1 MAASSRLDHLVVTAP
16 TLEAATAHVESLLG
30 VEMQPGG
37 SHARMGTH
45 NRLLRLGETC
55 YLEAIAIEPGAP
67 TEIRPRWFGL
77 DALPASAP
85 ARLATWVAATR
96 DLGTVLMG
104 TDPSPG
110 TVHTMERGDYQ
121 WSITVPRDGQPPLDG
136 CAPAL
141 IEWHDGR
148 HPAQAL
154 PDRGCTL
161 LRLTLVHPQPQLVE
175 RYLAGIGF
183 QGEVEVVLA
192 RHDEPPHLAAL
203 IRTPHGVRKLG

>member
-1 MAASSRLDHLVVTAP
+1 MAASRLDHLVVTAP

-30 VEMQPGG
+30 VEMAPGG
-37 SHARMGTH
+37 SHVRMGTH

-67 TEIRPRWFGL
+67 AAIRPRWFGL
-77 DALPASAP
+77 DALPARAP
-85 ARLATWVAATR
+85 ARLTTWAAATA
-96 DLGTVLMG
+96 DLGRVLM
-104 TDPSPG
+104 DLQPSPG
-110 TVHTMERGDYQ
+110 TVHAMARGDWQ
-121 WSITVPRDGQPPLDG
+121 WRITVPADGQPPLAG

-141 IEWHDGR
+141 IEWHDAH

-161 LRLTLVHPQPQLVE
+161 LRLSLVHPDPERVE

-192 RHDEPPHLAAL
+192 RHDEAPHLTAL
-203 IRTPHGVRKLG
+203 IRTPRGVRKLG